1 MFCLTRLIFVNI
13 GSMHLCMRMC
23 VVIVCVC
30 VCGVITVSAQME
42 DSMKR
47 AGADR
52 SVPSMPLIT

>member
-1 MFCLTRLIFVNI
+1 MYAHVR
-13 GSMHLCMRMC
+13 SD
-23 VVIVCVC
+23 C